1 MPCSRAISHWFF
13 SLPPSSPKRFRITSC
28 SRGSRMCRWL
38 YIRFDHLVPVRAEDI
53 DQRDFISLFVGAD
66 GVVQR
71 HVLAG
76 LFQGAQVHRPGI
88 RPAFFQPSFGV
99 SNALNS
105 RPKKHLPIRRFPDGA
120 FLQPLLEGL
129 FSSMHFVLKLYAN
142 GYEKRE
148 INN

>member
-1 MPCSRAISHWFF
+1 MIQGNCM
-13 SLPPSSPKRFRITSC
+13 KN
-28 SRGSRMCRWL
+28 
-38 YIRFDHLVPVRAEDI
+38 
-53 DQRDFISLFVGAD
+53 
-66 GVVQR
+66 
-71 HVLAG
+71 VLEWRK
-76 LFQGAQVHRPGI
+76 QI
-88 RPAFFQPSFGV
+88 NIGV

>member
-1 MPCSRAISHWFF
+1 NPR
-13 SLPPSSPKRFRITSC
+13 
-28 SRGSRMCRWL
+28 
-38 YIRFDHLVPVRAEDI
+38 
-53 DQRDFISLFVGAD
+53 
-66 GVVQR
+66 
-71 HVLAG
+71 
-76 LFQGAQVHRPGI
+76 RPGI